1 LNTAQIGA
9 LGYDRPSFRLA
20 PKDAD
25 FKMTTVTL
33 LSAGDALD
41 TGLMKNAFGLR
52 WVTGDEAR
60 LHPEADL
67 ILCFR

>member
-1 LNTAQIGA
+1 
-9 LGYDRPSFRLA
+9 
-20 PKDAD
+20 
-25 FKMTTVTL
+25 MTTVTL

-41 TGLMKNAFGLR
+41 TGLMKNAFELR

-67 ILCFR
+67 ILCFRRKLNCRPSRIRITPRR

>member
-41 TGLMKNAFGLR
+41 TGLMKNAFELR
-52 WVTGDEAR
+52 WLKKVASAR
-60 LHPEADL
+60 YVLRVVL
-67 ILCFR
+67 SN